1 MNEKGIFEKL
11 KEEIAQ
17 REESYQQELKKI
29 KKEDDLLGYIK
40 GMLDITEDNVSNFP
54 YYDEEHLTKEEKEAS
69 DEFNIMLKYTLKED
83 KIIASFKSELK
94 NLYFLEKIGYQQA
107 EQYQDIK
114 RKLEDYRIKIK
125 EAYDELIKNETLKT
139 ASAKKETI
147 LKKLDKIQEKLNNPK
162 EELENIDEFYE
173 GLQYANLSEK
183 DKTDILVSILKN
195 NIKFEQEKIDKL
207 NHLDKKVERIIGK
220 IKQENIERIRDAVK
234 NLETKFNIKITYP
247 KTYLG
252 KHILNTDRFL
262 FSDIEE

>member
-1 MNEKGIFEKL
+1 
-11 KEEIAQ
+11 
-17 REESYQQELKKI
+17 
-29 KKEDDLLGYIK
+29 
-40 GMLDITEDNVSNFP
+40 MLDITEDNVSNFP

-247 KTYLG
+247 KAYLG

-262 FSDIEE
+262 FSDKEE